1 MKNYDAIVIGGGP
14 AGSTAAEKIAAEGFS
29 VLMIDMKKEI
39 GKPVQ
44 CAEAITEY
52 SLKNN
57 NLPQKKKW
65 IKQKIKGIKIL
76 LPDNHCFYSASP
88 GLSID
93 RTQFDKW
100 LAEKA
105 IDSNCKL
112 RTHTTMKEILGKPG
126 KWKVITNN
134 GSFKSKMLIGADGA
148 SSKTA
153 RILNLLTNRK
163 YITALQYKFN
173 KKDSDFNENEWFCM
187 TMDEKFMGGYG
198 WIFTRGDEFNVGI
211 GSPQGNIDLLNQYCK
226 QYNFDVD
233 KKKKLN
239 AGIVPYYF
247 NLKSRTRKGAII
259 IGDAAGLTNPVT
271 SGGIHQAIYSGKK
284 AGEITVEALEKEN
297 IDLVKKFDRK
307 IKKTPFLNPLHRKTA
322 EYFRKWN
329 NKDWKTFG
337 RLVDGLEMKDLTL
350 GRCFLIAVKHPPY
363 FLKSRQLLNI
373 RKEMQINKKYGW

>member
-1 MKNYDAIVIGGGP
+1 MKNYDVIVIGGGP
-14 AGSTAAEKIAAEGFS
+14 AGSTAAEKIADKGFS

-52 SLKNN
+52 ALENN
-57 NLPQKKKW
+57 NLPQKKRW

-105 IDSNCKL
+105 IDANCKL
-112 RTHTTMKEILGKPG
+112 KTHTTMKRIQGKPG
-126 KWKVITNN
+126 RWKVVTNN
-134 GSFKSKMLIGADGA
+134 GSFKSKILIGADGA

-163 YITALQYKFN
+163 YITDLQYKFN
-173 KKDSDFNENEWFCM
+173 KKDSVFNENEWLCM
-187 TMDEKFMGGYG
+187 TMNEKFQGGYG

-211 GSPQGNIDLLNQYCK
+211 GSLHGKLPLLNEYCK
-226 QYNFDVD
+226 KYGFDIN

-271 SGGIHQAIYSGKK
+271 GGGIHPALYSGKK
-284 AGEITVEALEKEN
+284 AGEITVEALEKEK
-297 IDLVKKFDRK
+297 IELVKKFDQK

-322 EYFRKWN
+322 SYFKKWTN
-329 NKDWKTFG
+329 EDWKTFG

-350 GRCFLIAVKHPPY
+350 SRCFLMAVNHPSY